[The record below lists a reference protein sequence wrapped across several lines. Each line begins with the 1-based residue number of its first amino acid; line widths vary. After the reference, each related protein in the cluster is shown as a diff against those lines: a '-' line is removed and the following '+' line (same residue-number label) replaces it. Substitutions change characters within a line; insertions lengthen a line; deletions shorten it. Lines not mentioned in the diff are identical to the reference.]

1 MEANKSYREKFGLK
15 NPPPG
20 SNVCVK
26 FMDGLKFYI
35 LWGDCPDLE
44 NVIQYNFTNKSKA
57 LDYINK
63 NNWIE
68 KIAG

>member
-1 MEANKSYREKFGLK
+1 MAAIKSYREKFGLK

-20 SNVCVK
+20 SSVCIK

-35 LWGDCPDLE
+35 LWVDCLDLE
-44 NVIQYNFTNKSKA
+44 NVIQFNFSTKSKA
-57 LDYINK
+57 LEYINK

-68 KIAG
+68 KNAG